1 MNETAGGDLHGA
13 DQPNAGLRERQL
25 AALTRPGQT
34 GALLVVDVQRSF
46 ADPDYLPW
54 VDADRLPVIAQTV
67 ASVAAL
73 VEDARALGTPVVWI
87 QLGQTADRPWK
98 SSLWLR
104 DIPADQPWPAADE
117 PCVLGTPGAEWFGM
131 APAEGELVVT
141 KRGYSGFFGTTLE
154 AELRERGIDWVS
166 IVGLTI
172 DCCVDATA
180 RDAFQAGWPVLVP
193 ADATASYDAELQAN
207 SLANVALNSGVVVT
221 SADVVALWRLAS

>member
-1 MNETAGGDLHGA
+1 M
-13 DQPNAGLRERQL
+13 RERQF
-25 AALTRPGQT
+25 AALTTPGST

-54 VDADRLPVIAQTV
+54 VDSGHLPVIASTV
-67 ASVAAL
+67 GAVAGL
-73 VEDARALGTPVVWI
+73 VDDARAAGVPVVWI

-104 DIPADQPWPAADE
+104 DVPADAPWPTADE
-117 PCVLGTPGAEWFGM
+117 PCVLGTPGAEWYGM
-131 APAEGELVVT
+131 SPADGELVVT

-154 AELRERGIDWVS
+154 AQLTGLGIDWVTV
-166 IVGLTI
+166 VGLTI

-193 ADATASYDAELQAN
+193 SDATAAYDADLQAS

-221 SADVVALWRLAS
+221 AAEVVSLWARAAAASGAAL